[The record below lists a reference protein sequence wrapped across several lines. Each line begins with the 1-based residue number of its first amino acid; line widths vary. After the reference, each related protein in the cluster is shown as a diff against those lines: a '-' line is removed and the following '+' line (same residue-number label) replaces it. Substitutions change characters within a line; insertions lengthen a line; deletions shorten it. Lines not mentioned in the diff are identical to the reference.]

1 MSRSQTTAAEGE
13 ATRGGRRQ
21 LPVLSDRTSVWMII
35 MDDGQDMVVF
45 EEVQNSRPI
54 HRGSGGATAGRH
66 FKHWSS
72 QTGHSVRRKWLK
84 ALLSSLSRF
93 CLPSALS
100 SSLVVLSLLFL
111 LCDTAGA
118 AFIHF
123 ENCLSSN
130 TQNSRNPRLLQFEP
144 FRFWAAFDRSG
155 STHSLNVTT
164 YGNVTGSATNETYPS
179 WNDPSWDKDNET
191 LGKILDLSPSNNKY
205 STFFATFRVLSY
217 TQYEAPP
224 SRFCNST
231 LGEQCPLVPAFNVSR
246 SDFTFLPAFTVSHDM
261 DSSYAFTS
269 IATTLRVTTGDESN
283 ADLAC
288 VSAVITPDLG
298 RSLRNILTYLPL
310 VVLISVGLATIF
322 AAMFSPWGSLDTFHW
337 TSNWGR
343 DEDLIRLVTPGFA
356 DCLQYLQF
364 IVLSGSL
371 TLNYPGFFRPVVG
384 SVGWSALMFNESFV
398 TNGNGTQSIRDGI
411 YVVDVN
417 GTYGLDQMSQLI
429 GMTSVRDIWA
439 GMIIWL
445 LVIIAVVVALI
456 QIGFVLR
463 WAYRLVANVPQE
475 DLRKKNWPFTV
486 GNIFRIVFNYFILPL
501 ISLSMFQLVV
511 ATEGPTIGVIVAA
524 FVLVAVVG
532 FAGWLVH
539 LIATIRPRSFLFD
552 DLPTVLTYGSLYNTY
567 SDEAA
572 SFAIIQ
578 LFVNVLRGIAIG
590 AVQPSGIAQLV
601 LLAICE
607 IILGLTLNAIR
618 PYPAPSSM
626 NAYYTFFAILRAITI
641 FLSVTFVPSLGVTEA
656 PRGWIG
662 YIILLLHAAGL
673 VFGFFLNALQTI
685 VEVAARLAGAG
696 GHAGG
701 ATRGGLAKAFGM
713 RQLQRRVSRRDNA
726 SRHSMASGA
735 AMLSPEVEQKSMH
748 LDSVRARSMSA
759 SSAILL
765 QRSGGSDGRSSVQ
778 DWGSSVNAK
787 HPTSHSGQYTPNTPE
802 AGSTFS
808 KTASGHRLSGSPA
821 AIVGPKQVDAS
832 DPYYRPPRQRR
843 NTVDLISPTGRSRG
857 SMAGGDL
864 LQDAQNDPERV
875 SDEDPGVGPSI
886 SGRVTPIQAHTVA
899 DKDEF
904 DDLTNEL
911 NRTNPDY
918 YASREVDYY
927 YGVRGPALSSGTR
940 RLKTGPA
947 DPTGPVSSATGWFR
961 NFFGG
966 KTKEKG
972 KGFEV
977 VRSARAPPQA
987 LVTDLDGT
995 TARREPYRDSPTD
1008 SPKADRRPGGLQ
1020 ANNQGDSGEANEFV
1034 EPYSDGASDENQAP
1048 GQRVAQLAP
1057 SLPAIET
1064 GEDIELPS
1072 RINSR
1077 ASRVSSGPS
1086 DGQHRPPFI
1095 PRRSSKRKSQQIAAD
1110 FPAERLSTVTA
1121 SPPSSPP
1128 KSRSPGHKHLTS
1140 STSGRLPFGV
1150 RNSPSK
1156 SSRYSAGAESTA
1168 SSIGFVGDDENLP
1181 PSFTHTRHS
1190 SSALGALAPDIMEDR
1205 PSSMGYVPQHRASDN
1220 IRNVDSG
1227 SLEFEGSTAE
1237 FVGSLNQRV
1246 RPG

>member
-1 MSRSQTTAAEGE
+1 
-13 ATRGGRRQ
+13 
-21 LPVLSDRTSVWMII
+21 MIT
-35 MDDGQDMVVF
+35 MDDGQHTVIPKEARNTRLV
-45 EEVQNSRPI
+45 
-54 HRGSGGATAGRH
+54 HRAKMRGEAGRLSRN
-66 FKHWSS
+66 WSARLAR
-72 QTGHSVRRKWLK
+72 SVRRKPLK
-84 ALLSSLSRF
+84 TVRYSSSRFRLPGTSSCSLALLSL
-93 CLPSALS
+93 
-100 SSLVVLSLLFL
+100 LLFL
-111 LCDTAGA
+111 CGPARA

-130 TQNSRNPRLLQFEP
+130 VQDSHDPRILQFEP
-144 FRFWAAFDRSG
+144 VRFWAAFNRKDSAH
-155 STHSLNVTT
+155 TLNVTI
-164 YGNVTGSATNETYPS
+164 YGNVTGVATNESYPS
-179 WNDPSWDKDNET
+179 WNDPLWHNASQS

-205 STFFATFRVLSY
+205 STLFATFNVLSY

-224 SRFCNST
+224 SRFCGST
-231 LGEQCPLVPAFNVSR
+231 VGEQCPLVPAFNVSR
-246 SDFTFLPAFTVSHDM
+246 SNVTSLPGFGISHDM
-261 DSSYAFTS
+261 NSTYAFTS
-269 IATTLRVTTGDESN
+269 ISTTLRVASGDASN
-283 ADLAC
+283 AYLAC
-288 VSAVITPDLG
+288 VSATITPYLG

-310 VVLISVGLATIF
+310 VVLISVGCATVF
-322 AAMFSPWGSLDTFHW
+322 AAISSPWGSLDTFHW

-371 TLNYPGFFRPVVG
+371 TLNYPGFFRPVVS

-398 TNGNGTQSIRDGI
+398 TNGNGTQSIQDGI
-411 YVVDVN
+411 YVVDTD

-445 LVIIAVVVALI
+445 LVIIALVVALI

-463 WAYRLVANVPQE
+463 WANRLVANVPQE

-486 GNIFRIVFNYFILPL
+486 GNVFRIVFNYFILPL
-501 ISLSMFQLVV
+501 VSLSMFQLVE
-511 ATEGPTIGVIVAA
+511 ATAGPTIGVVLAA
-524 FVLVAVVG
+524 FVVVAVVG
-532 FAGWLVH
+532 FASWLAY

-552 DLPTVLTYGSLYNTY
+552 DLPTVLTYGPLYNTY

-578 LFVNVLRGIAIG
+578 IFINLLRGIAIG

-618 PYPAPSSM
+618 PYPAPTSM
-626 NAYYTFFAILRAITI
+626 NVYHTFFAILRAITI
-641 FLSVTFVPSLGVTEA
+641 ILSVAFIPSLGVTEA

-662 YIILLLHAAGL
+662 YIILLLHAIGL
-673 VFGFFLNALQTI
+673 VFGVFLNALQTI

-696 GHAGG
+696 GHGGG

-713 RQLQRRVSRRDNA
+713 RQLQRRVSRRETA

-735 AMLSPEVEQKSMH
+735 AMLSPEIEQKSMH
-748 LDSVRARSMSA
+748 LDSGRARSLSA
-759 SSAILL
+759 SSAVLL
-765 QRSGGSDGRSSVQ
+765 QRNGGSDGRSSLQ
-778 DWGSSVNAK
+778 DSSSAANA
-787 HPTSHSGQYTPNTPE
+787 HHRVSHSGQYTPNTPE
-802 AGSTFS
+802 AGSSFS

-821 AIVGPKQVDAS
+821 AIIGLKQADAS

-843 NTVDLISPTGRSRG
+843 NTVDMMSPSARSHG
-857 SMAGGDL
+857 SLGSGDM
-864 LQDAQNDPERV
+864 LQEVQNDPDKGSE
-875 SDEDPGVGPSI
+875 EDAGVGPSI
-886 SGRVTPIQAHTVA
+886 SGRVTPIQAHA
-899 DKDEF
+899 MGDKDDY
-904 DDLTNEL
+904 DDLTHEL

-961 NFFGG
+961 NLVGG

-977 VRSARAPPQA
+977 VRSARAPPQG
-987 LVTDLDGT
+987 LMPEVDGT
-995 TARREPYRDSPTD
+995 AVRQQPYRDSPTD
-1008 SPKADRRPGGLQ
+1008 SHHADKR
-1020 ANNQGDSGEANEFV
+1020 NGDLPNSDEGDLGDPEQFV
-1034 EPYSDGASDENQAP
+1034 EPYSDEVSDEDQAP
-1048 GQRVAQLAP
+1048 AQRLSPVPP
-1057 SLPAIET
+1057 SLPAV
-1064 GEDIELPS
+1064 GMGGDIELPS

-1077 ASRVSSGPS
+1077 ASRGSRDVA
-1086 DGQHRPPFI
+1086 DGQSRPPFI

-1110 FPAERLSTVTA
+1110 FPSARLSTVTA
-1121 SPPSSPP
+1121 SPPPSPQ
-1128 KSRSPGHKHLTS
+1128 KARSPGRKHLTS

-1168 SSIGFVGDDENLP
+1168 SSIGPLGDEENQV
-1181 PSFTHTRHS
+1181 PSFAHGRHS
-1190 SSALGALAPDIMEDR
+1190 SSALGAHAPDITEDR
-1205 PSSMGYVPQHRASDN
+1205 PSSMGYVPQHRARDN
-1220 IRNVDSG
+1220 IRKVDSG
-1227 SLEFEGSTAE
+1227 SPEFAGSTAE
-1237 FVGSLNQRV
+1237 FVGNPTRS
-1246 RPG
+1246 G